1 MVLSENEL
9 ITNMIFCQLNLD
21 AFTLDGIQGV
31 QQVSNLTAE
40 RLAILNLFPVTCRSY
55 YLLL

>member
-1 MVLSENEL
+1 MRAHR
-9 ITNMIFCQLNLD
+9 IWIFQIFQSVH
-21 AFTLDGIQGV
+21 AVGIQGV